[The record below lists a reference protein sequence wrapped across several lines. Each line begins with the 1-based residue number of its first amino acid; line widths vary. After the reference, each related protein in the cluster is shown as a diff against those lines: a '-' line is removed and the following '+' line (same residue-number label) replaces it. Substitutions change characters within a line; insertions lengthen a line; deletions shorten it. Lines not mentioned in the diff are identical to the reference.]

1 MVRIICETE
10 CFSDNSALSNLT
22 GRRVDRS
29 HAILTHPRPAHIG
42 GINRGWKFMNPIDRH
57 TIDAARA
64 RFACEA
70 AAFALGCSGPLMS
83 EGRGDAK
90 AAFARQ
96 VAMYL
101 THVAFGMSLQRVG
114 FAFARDRST
123 VAHACHL
130 IEDRRDDAEFDNLL
144 DQLEASLRAAP
155 APARLQL
162 AA

>member
-1 MVRIICETE
+1 MMKPIQRH
-10 CFSDNSALSNLT
+10 ALDL
-22 GRRVDRS
+22 
-29 HAILTHPRPAHIG
+29 
-42 GINRGWKFMNPIDRH
+42 
-57 TIDAARA
+57 ARA

-70 AAFALGCSGPLMS
+70 AAFALGCEDNLLSD
-83 EGRGDAK
+83 GRGSIQVAS
-90 AAFARQ
+90 ARQ

-123 VAHACHL
+123 VAYACHQV
-130 IEDRRDDAEFDNLL
+130 EDRRDEPAFDNLL

-155 APARLQL
+155 EPAILPTIAKL